1 MKYLLIVF
9 GDFKGKTK
17 YVNSVAKSISII
29 SDTEETKFT
38 YGDATI
44 VMNFISSVDKEEV
57 YLFVDEL
64 LRDTTTLYF
73 LTPYTDLVYTS
84 LPIDIHSHLFG
95 ITETDLNDIYE
106 DNILDLDNAQTR
118 KKEKESVKSEQKTL
132 SLDDILDKINSEGM
146 YSLTEQERKTLEIH
160 SNRI

>member
-1 MKYLLIVF
+1 M
-9 GDFKGKTK
+9 
-17 YVNSVAKSISII
+17 
-29 SDTEETKFT
+29 
-38 YGDATI
+38 
-44 VMNFISSVDKEEV
+44 
-57 YLFVDEL
+57 
-64 LRDTTTLYF
+64 
-73 LTPYTDLVYTS
+73 VYTS

-95 ITETDLNDIYE
+95 MTEMNLNDIYE
-106 DNILDLDNAQTR
+106 DDILDLDNAQTR

>member
-17 YVNSVAKSISII
+17 YVNLVAKSISII
-29 SDTEETKFT
+29 SDTEETQFT
-38 YGDATI
+38 YGDATM

-106 DNILDLDNAQTR
+106 DDILDLDNAQTR
-118 KKEKESVKSEQKTL
+118 KKEKESVKSEQKIL

-160 SNRI
+160 SSRI